1 MYMELDTMDILS
13 IMMLF
18 YGQEKLK
25 TSKIVQPSLLEA
37 TVPKSLLYAICQI
50 ELPSTHKSW
59 IKSPLLLSHD
69 LSPCHIQ
76 KVFNLD
82 VLNVYY
88 GGPL

>member
-13 IMMLF
+13 TMMLF
-18 YGQEKLK
+18 YGQAKLK

-37 TVPKSLLYAICQI
+37 TVPKPLFNAICQM
-50 ELPSTHKSW
+50 ELPSTHKFW
-59 IKSPLLLSHD
+59 IKSALLLSHD
-69 LSPCHIQ
+69 LSPCRIQ
-76 KVFNLD
+76 KAFNLG

>member
-1 MYMELDTMDILS
+1 MDILS
-13 IMMLF
+13 TMMLF
-18 YGQEKLK
+18 YGQAKLK

-37 TVPKSLLYAICQI
+37 TVPKPLFNAICQM

-59 IKSPLLLSHD
+59 IKSALLLSHD
-69 LSPCHIQ
+69 LSPCRIQ
-76 KVFNLD
+76 KAFNLG

>member
-13 IMMLF
+13 TMMLF
-18 YGQEKLK
+18 YGQAKLK

-37 TVPKSLLYAICQI
+37 TVPKPLFNAICQM

-59 IKSPLLLSHD
+59 IKSALILSHD
-69 LSPCHIQ
+69 LSPCRIQ
-76 KVFNLD
+76 KAFNLG